1 MWPAD
6 RLRDALLFAGWP
18 LGVWPSPPQLIAHV
32 LDQLEYACALDLV
45 TETGP
50 AGVALLGEAGEAA
63 QQRELDC
70 AFRRA
75 FGLDEPSPG
84 GAWGSAWGDSSGGTA
99 LPEEYWEDRASDE
112 ATAVAAAVHGA
123 DAA

>member
-1 MWPAD
+1 MCVA
-6 RLRDALLFAGWP
+6 AC
-18 LGVWPSPPQLIAHV
+18 PPQLVAHV

-84 GAWGSAWGDSSGGTA
+84 GAWGSAWGAQQRRHGSSRGVLGGS
-99 LPEEYWEDRASDE
+99 R
-112 ATAVAAAVHGA
+112 VR
-123 DAA
+123 